1 MKRANLILTSCLVE
15 QEHLSEKD
23 IREGEAKAGVEVQ
36 IFTAA
41 CVALWF
47 CTFTPLGLPR
57 PVYDS
62 TSENKEENSA
72 DTCP

>member
-1 MKRANLILTSCLVE
+1 MFAGQ

-47 CTFTPLGLPR
+47 SPHVIEWARKLF
-57 PVYDS
+57 
-62 TSENKEENSA
+62 
-72 DTCP
+72 